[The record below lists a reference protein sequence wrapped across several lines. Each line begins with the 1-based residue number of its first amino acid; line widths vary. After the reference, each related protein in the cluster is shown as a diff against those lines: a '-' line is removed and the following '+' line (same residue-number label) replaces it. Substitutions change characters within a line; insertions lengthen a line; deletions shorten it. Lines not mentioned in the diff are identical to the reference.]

1 VLPGFNGVPILSVLK
16 FFLKAVTKGYINTRA
31 AAVSFKFFLAIFPG
45 IIFLF
50 SLVSYINNY
59 IVNFNEELMIF
70 LENFLPLKFY
80 HAFED
85 LIHDIVHKENGGIL
99 SFGFLFT
106 VYFATNGLNALLNS
120 FNQSY
125 IIQNYNVLS
134 RRKLI
139 YQRLA
144 AFLLILILTVLL
156 ILAISVAIFG
166 GIGVDYLVDN
176 QFIQSQVSA
185 ILIRVA
191 NYIILFSLL
200 YFSISFIYYIAP
212 SSRKD
217 WSYFSAGSTL
227 ATILI
232 SIVSFAFFWYLE
244 NFPAYNQVYGSIGTL
259 MGVMLWLNMTSI
271 ILIIGFELNTSIKNA
286 KGTLGIQET

>member
-1 VLPGFNGVPILSVLK
+1 PILSVLG
-16 FFLKAVTKGYINTRA
+16 FFVKALSKGYINTRA

-59 IVNFNEELMIF
+59 IVNFSSELMTF
-70 LENFLPLKFY
+70 LENFLPIKFY
-80 HAFED
+80 HAFEG
-85 LIHDIVHKENGGIL
+85 LIQDIVNQQNGGVL

-106 VYFATNGLNALLNS
+106 VYFATNGLNALINS

-125 IIQNYNVLS
+125 IIQNYNFIS
-134 RRKLI
+134 RRKLL

-156 ILAISVAIFG
+156 LLAIVLAIFG
-166 GIGVDYLVDN
+166 GIGVDYLVEKEI
-176 QFIQSQVSA
+176 IQGSFSA
-185 ILIRVA
+185 LIIRAA
-191 NYIILFSLL
+191 NYIILLSLV
-200 YFSISFIYYIAP
+200 YFSISFMYYIAP

-217 WSYFSAGSTL
+217 WSYFSAGSSL
-227 ATILI
+227 ATVLI

-259 MGVMLWLNMTSI
+259 MGVMLWINMTSI

-286 KGTLGIQET
+286 KGVFNVEQTS